1 MVVNFND
8 EHVLQLGGI
17 YKRNRMNMKLTFDV
31 NASVTGLPRDKKLI
45 VAPTNKSHDHDIN
58 YVPVFG
64 YYRIEYSKRTII

>member
-1 MVVNFND
+1 
-8 EHVLQLGGI
+8 
-17 YKRNRMNMKLTFDV
+17 MKLTFDV